1 MTQITITGEI
11 NQKGIFGFYNI
22 SQLERLCKKYPNHK
36 IIGNIQIERSKSKN
50 ALLAVYNLETIP
62 MVQKA
67 LYQQGDLKNTRQVN
81 EYLLSLCPLTQE
93 KALSELNY
101 DEMLMFM
108 DYVSNYSL
116 EHLNVALV
124 EPRTL

>member
-1 MTQITITGEI
+1 MTQITLTGEI
-11 NQKGIFGFYNI
+11 NQKGNYGFYNMN
-22 SQLERLCKKYPNHK
+22 QFAALCKKYPNHK
-36 IIGNIQIERSKSKN
+36 IIMKGQIEMSKSKN
-50 ALLAVYNLETIP
+50 ALLAVYNIETIP

-67 LYQQGDLKNTRQVN
+67 LYKQGDLKNTRQTN
-81 EYLLSLCPLTQE
+81 EYLLNLCPLTQE

-101 DEMLMFM
+101 DELLMFM
-108 DYVSNYSL
+108 DYVNNYSL